1 MKREVSTPKEL
12 GSFVHDARTKLGLTQ
27 EALAQRAGV
36 SRKWLIG
43 LEQGARSRAELGKVF
58 DTFEALGISI
68 NLSFITHQQ
77 NETEVQDALLS
88 LANISPA
95 TLEAMKKVSSESA
108 KPLQQLTRGF
118 DAQPA
123 QRSVI
128 KDVNGQSAVQKMM
141 KDMSGQSAVQKMMK
155 DMSGQSA
162 VQKMMKDMSGQS
174 AVQKMMKDI
183 SGPSALQ
190 NMIKE
195 LSDQPLVQGPVQKGM
210 TRSTLSS
217 QVHGRADE
225 NETADNDNHT
235 ADDPDDDHKLDR
247 SNKDDMP

>member
-155 DMSGQSA
+155 D
-162 VQKMMKDMSGQS
+162 
-174 AVQKMMKDI
+174 I